1 MNNLPHFVSDK
12 KLCNCFNKKCQGV
25 KKAYRTKRHGCGEV
39 IFRSQEE
46 MEICVKKMDK
56 AYQFGGGNGRIH
68 VRAKESERKQN
79 KSKQQGQHAKE
90 HEKHQQ
96 HR

>member
-1 MNNLPHFVSDK
+1 M
-12 KLCNCFNKKCQGV
+12 
-25 KKAYRTKRHGCGEV
+25 
-39 IFRSQEE
+39 
-46 MEICVKKMDK
+46 KKMDK